1 MVKINLFYEMDSSKT
16 LVSKRYLLY
25 VMKWILI
32 ELYDLLYILFYQMVL
47 TSFFQ
52 FPLLL
57 TVLQSEVRTMETN
70 RFPMQDLEA

>member
-1 MVKINLFYEMDSSKT
+1 
-16 LVSKRYLLY
+16 
-25 VMKWILI
+25 MKWILI

-52 FPLLL
+52 FLLLL

>member
-1 MVKINLFYEMDSSKT
+1 
-16 LVSKRYLLY
+16 
-25 VMKWILI
+25 MKWILI